1 MIVIGII
8 LVLLG
13 LALGG
18 FVVAGS
24 LPGDTGT
31 DVSFS
36 LFGLTVETSVVVVF
50 ALGALTLLLLEL
62 GVIALRSGARK
73 SSKRRAELQR
83 LRRVEAEV
91 QSRQAAESQRNAT
104 PSAAAPSAT
113 PAPFARRDPDASTRP
128 GTGPSDTT
136 ERSATT
142 SRPTPTSQPS
152 STGSSSTG
160 SSTEG
165 SDRVAS
171 SGDQTHPTAPASTRP
186 PEDSGSTTAT
196 LGDTGSQPR
205 TDGSSST
212 DRP

>member
-13 LALGG
+13 LVLGG

-91 QSRQAAESQRNAT
+91 QSRQAAEAQRNAA
-104 PSAAAPSAT
+104 PSTAAPSAA
-113 PAPFARRDPDASTRP
+113 PAPFARRDVDPSTRP
-128 GTGPSDTT
+128 VTPSD
-136 ERSATT
+136 
-142 SRPTPTSQPS
+142 
-152 STGSSSTG
+152 SSSDRPA
-160 SSTEG
+160 
-165 SDRVAS
+165 SDRL
-171 SGDQTHPTAPASTRP
+171 GQDETYPTAPASTRP
-186 PEDSGSTTAT
+186 PEATGTAPAGPVPSDATTSGSTAA
-196 LGDTGSQPR
+196 GSTSPSSS
-205 TDGSSST
+205 GFSST
-212 DRP
+212 DGPSSTERTDRP

>member
-142 SRPTPTSQPS
+142 SHPTPTSQP
-152 STGSSSTG
+152 SSTG